1 MPKTRKPRKCKVIRH
16 GRHLHDLYRSLTLA
30 TLSEWPQAL
39 AGQNG
44 SRRTRR
50 RGNIPFTYSG
60 GLTVCHRRNQAIA
73 NGNERLPICDG
84 MLSGRLSLT
93 KQLVVVYVLSILK
106 KSNKMRSTPQAT
118 HHSLTLVNDKR
129 DLLSH
134 VSVLVAIV
142 AARRPICLQFDQAVF
157 SRGKYNRMATLHAQ
171 RYALSCSAAEG
182 LT

>member
-1 MPKTRKPRKCKVIRH
+1 MPKTQKPRKCKVIRH
-16 GRHLHDLYRSLTLA
+16 GRHLHDLPRSLKL

-50 RGNIPFTYSG
+50 RGITYSG
-60 GLTVCHRRNQAIA
+60 GLTVCHRRSQAIP
-73 NGNERLPICDG
+73 NGYERLPICDG

-93 KQLVVVYVLSILK
+93 KQLVAVYILSILK

-129 DLLSH
+129 DILPH

-171 RYALSCSAAEG
+171 RHALSCSAAEG